1 VYEEDWGLKQLAYPI
16 QHKTSGFYYLIEFKA
31 DPSFVAT
38 LETQYHR
45 DERIIR
51 FITVSLDQHA
61 LAYAEHRRQNRASK
75 KAAPAPVKEEAPVAE
90 DIETVV
96 EELNEDIS
104 DYYLDKNIEVLNEYF
119 MSIIREYTKNGKLV
133 MGYEEAIAKD
143 FRNVAKAIYDM
154 GLISGVTV
162 AQDPIK
168 LEVFLKNKEKL
179 EDGTY

>member
-1 VYEEDWGLKQLAYPI
+1 M
-16 QHKTSGFYYLIEFKA
+16 
-31 DPSFVAT
+31 T
-38 LETQYHR
+38 L
-45 DERIIR
+45 
-51 FITVSLDQHA
+51 
-61 LAYAEHRRQNRASK
+61 NSK
-75 KAAPAPVKEEAPVAE
+75 FTTYKEEASRITEESKDYSYMKSQIINLAQRAFTDGVVSIMQKQKVKSKKEA
-90 DIETVV
+90 V

-133 MGYEEAIAKD
+133 MGYEEAIVKD

>member
-1 VYEEDWGLKQLAYPI
+1 M
-16 QHKTSGFYYLIEFKA
+16 
-31 DPSFVAT
+31 T
-38 LETQYHR
+38 L
-45 DERIIR
+45 
-51 FITVSLDQHA
+51 
-61 LAYAEHRRQNRASK
+61 NSK
-75 KAAPAPVKEEAPVAE
+75 LTTYKEEASRITEESKDYSYMKSQIINLAQRAFTDGVVSIMQKQKVKSKKEA
-90 DIETVV
+90 V

-133 MGYEEAIAKD
+133 MGYEEVIVKD